1 VSLTRSQVAGLLADH
16 GLTPSRALGQHF
28 LVDPNTA
35 RRIVRLAGVTA
46 GDRVVEIGPGLGSLT
61 LALLDAGAEVVAVE
75 RDARIADVLRQV
87 TGSRCEVVVE
97 DALKADLASLSAP
110 GPTAV
115 VANLP
120 YNVAVPIVVR
130 LLETASAATRML
142 VMVQAEV
149 AERLAAA
156 PGSRAYGAVSVKV
169 AYHASARLAGRVPR
183 TVFYPEPNVDS
194 ALVEMVRREAVAV
207 DPSVATEAQVFAV
220 VRAAFAQRRKM
231 LRRSLDG
238 LVDAAAFERAGVDPT
253 NRPEDLD
260 VGAFGRLAAA
270 R

>member
-1 VSLTRSQVAGLLADH
+1 
-16 GLTPSRALGQHF
+16 
-28 LVDPNTA
+28 
-35 RRIVRLAGVTA
+35 
-46 GDRVVEIGPGLGSLT
+46 
-61 LALLDAGAEVVAVE
+61 
-75 RDARIADVLRQV
+75 
-87 TGSRCEVVVE
+87 
-97 DALKADLASLSAP
+97 
-110 GPTAV
+110 
-115 VANLP
+115 
-120 YNVAVPIVVR
+120 
-130 LLETASAATRML
+130 
-142 VMVQAEV
+142 MVQAEV